1 MKLINQEIKALIL
14 IPFLS
19 SLLVLLLLKALKII
33 KLICSVIFTNLL
45 NIFVFKNIQINF
57 TANINLLISQSIK
70 ILI

>member
-14 IPFLS
+14 IPFSS

-57 TANINLLISQSIK
+57 TANLKLK
-70 ILI
+70 KKY